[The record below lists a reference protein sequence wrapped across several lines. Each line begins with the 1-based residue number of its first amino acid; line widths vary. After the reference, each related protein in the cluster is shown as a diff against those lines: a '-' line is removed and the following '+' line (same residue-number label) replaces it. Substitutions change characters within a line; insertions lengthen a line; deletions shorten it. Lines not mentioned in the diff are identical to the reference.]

1 LLFVLQNFTSCSTD
15 DASGAGGNTNGGV
28 VANFD
33 KEIEED
39 IRRAILKKHDTLITL
54 SDSVSIEIKDELP
67 VKELPIELS
76 RILDL
81 KWKDTNVIVTIVT
94 RKRIDPNEYI
104 LFNRYIWNDIDTIY
118 STTLDSIHS
127 VFPSSTTL
135 ADSILTRIKPY
146 NIKFKKE
153 DFVAHQPDIISNFY
167 MAYIFEK
174 EKGNE
179 IMAIDYYCNAIEK
192 LCPLCLEYA
201 DSIAL
206 DTTIQ
211 LVNKINTTE
220 LIYNAIYNCGRL
232 YFILSNKLFKK
243 DIKEERATTYSD
255 SSQWFF
261 NKAALIDTKQPKPY
275 PNTYPHAYIAKLTY
289 NKISWYDLNFLIQS
303 LRKNELTEKGR
314 RKLREELKLI
324 NNMKSAINDSYNRLD
339 KIESTKSHESFNS
352 KIYLDGLLMD
362 PNERLTLDSINI
374 NYACEKLNISCIT
387 FNVH

>member
-1 LLFVLQNFTSCSTD
+1 
-15 DASGAGGNTNGGV
+15 
-28 VANFD
+28 
-33 KEIEED
+33 
-39 IRRAILKKHDTLITL
+39 
-54 SDSVSIEIKDELP
+54 
-67 VKELPIELS
+67 
-76 RILDL
+76 
-81 KWKDTNVIVTIVT
+81 
-94 RKRIDPNEYI
+94 
-104 LFNRYIWNDIDTIY
+104 
-118 STTLDSIHS
+118 
-127 VFPSSTTL
+127 
-135 ADSILTRIKPY
+135 
-146 NIKFKKE
+146 
-153 DFVAHQPDIISNFY
+153 
-167 MAYIFEK
+167 
-174 EKGNE
+174 
-179 IMAIDYYCNAIEK
+179 
-192 LCPLCLEYA
+192 
-201 DSIAL
+201 
-206 DTTIQ
+206 
-211 LVNKINTTE
+211 
-220 LIYNAIYNCGRL
+220 L